1 MLQHLLYVLSPSR
14 FEGTVAA
21 LQRLNSELVETTS
34 MATSYL
40 VRHRLLDKVVL
51 HVSLLSDIDAITPY
65 LRQNP
70 VDLLVYDERGAD
82 AIEAISA
89 VRRIQEDVKSLA
101 QLWGPDFNFP
111 MSRVVIVLRKDADV
125 DSRVF
130 SLGRLNIRDVII
142 EPRSTAWMLR
152 WLKNVLHHGIFRENK
167 VGMALSGGAI
177 EGFLYQIGVI
187 HALERA
193 LHGRSIYD
201 LDVVSG
207 VSSGSI
213 VGAIV
218 ASKVPIFEVVRMLHE
233 QPSKLPSLKF
243 STIFDLAGSHIFR
256 RIAKASLNLRRLKP
270 REWLSNGI
278 RSLPTGFFKGDKL
291 EDYFHG
297 ILSDHGLGDH
307 FQDLKSKFYVGVTN
321 QDTLEHTV
329 FGKPPLHRVRISEA
343 VRASAALPPLFTPK
357 ILEGNYYID
366 GQVTRS
372 CNLEAVVEEGA
383 RLVFIIDPLKPFRWH
398 TVGSSDKQGGFY
410 SIVQVLKALVST
422 RFETSL
428 KAVSERYPDVD
439 FMVFQPDEECALLLA
454 GSPVR
459 ARLRTEVIESAY
471 KGTLRQLRERHH
483 VYSAKLARFGFQL
496 KDVDQLKQLES
507 SYLDRLEDSDIASA
521 RNEEN
526 IT

>member
-14 FEGTVAA
+14 VDDTVAA
-21 LQRLNSELVETTS
+21 IQRLDSELVESTS
-34 MATSYL
+34 MASSYRI
-40 VRHRLLDKVVL
+40 RHRLLDGVVL
-51 HVSLLSDIDAITPY
+51 HVSLLTDIDAITPY

-89 VRRIQEDVKSLA
+89 VKRIQEDVKSLA

-111 MSRVVIVLRKDADV
+111 MSRVVIVLRKDSDV
-125 DSRVF
+125 DGRVF
-130 SLGRLNIRDVII
+130 SLGRLNIRDVIV

-187 HALERA
+187 HALDRA
-193 LHGRSIYD
+193 LSNRSIYD
-201 LDVVSG
+201 LDAISG

-218 ASKVPIFEVVRMLHE
+218 ASKVPVFEVVRMLHE
-233 QPSKLPSLKF
+233 QPSELPSLKF
-243 STIFDLAGSHIFR
+243 STIFDLAGSHILR

-270 REWLSNGI
+270 KEWLSNGI
-278 RSLPTGFFKGDKL
+278 RSLPTGFFKGEKL
-291 EDYFHG
+291 EEYFHS
-297 ILSDHGLGDH
+297 ILSNHGIGDH

-321 QDTLEHTV
+321 QDTLEHTL

-357 ILEGNYYID
+357 IIDGNYYID

-372 CNLEAVVEEGA
+372 CNLESVVEDGA

-483 VYSAKLARFGFQL
+483 VYRAKLARFGFKL
-496 KDVDQLKQLES
+496 KDIDELRLLES
-507 SYLDRLEDSDIASA
+507 AYLDSTEEDKLQKTSDKDL
-521 RNEEN
+521 
-526 IT
+526 